1 MQGAEKPMNLFTRL
15 KRNAVIDTFI
25 HLKGNERACL
35 WVEPLWGIPYN
46 LYMPFVSVYMAAL
59 GMSPLQIGWVST
71 LFFASQMFW
80 ALMSGILTDKLG
92 RRLCTLV
99 FDTLSWSVPALL
111 WAGAQNAIWFYVA
124 ALFNGMWRIT
134 ENSWN
139 LLLIEEA
146 DQNKLVHLFTIAHV
160 AGQIA
165 GFVAPL
171 AFFIVRAFGV
181 VNAMRGLYTFTFLM
195 MTLKFV
201 LCYAFTHETTLGRKR
216 MEEMRHV
223 SIFSSLRSGGK
234 VLLHMLRSRNVMLT
248 VALLASY
255 QAVQNVTGSFWP
267 LLVTDKLGIAEE
279 NLSVFTTVKSL
290 LMLGSYFLIVPRV
303 EAIHPQKPLKTA
315 LLLLLAGQILMLV
328 MPKGA
333 YALVLVYVVLE
344 ATALAILT
352 PLTSSLQMMSVNEE
366 ERARM
371 LGWFYAMTMLVTAPF
386 GAFAGWLSEMNRV
399 LPFILTSVMVMVT
412 MAVGMKL
419 AADIEKAHA

>member
-1 MQGAEKPMNLFTRL
+1 MNWFKRL
-15 KRNAVIDTFI
+15 QRNAMIDTLI
-25 HLKGNERACL
+25 HLTGNERACL

-46 LYMPFVSVYMAAL
+46 LYLPFVSVYMAAL
-59 GMSPLQIGWVST
+59 GMSPLEIGWVST

-80 ALMSGILTDKLG
+80 ALMSGVLTDKLG

-99 FDTLSWSVPALL
+99 FDCLSWSVPALL
-111 WAGAQNAIWFYVA
+111 WAGAQNAAWFYVA
-124 ALFNGMWRIT
+124 ALFNGMWRVT

-146 DQNKLVHLFTIAHV
+146 DQSKLVHLFAIAHI
-160 AGQIA
+160 AGLIA

-181 VNAMRGLYTFTFLM
+181 VGAMRGLYMFTFIM

-216 MEEMRHV
+216 MEEMRGV
-223 SIFSSLRSGGK
+223 SIFSAVRSGGS
-234 VLLHMLRSRNVMLT
+234 VLWNMLKNRNVMLT

-279 NLSVFTTVKSL
+279 NLSVFMTVKSL
-290 LMLGSYFLIVPRV
+290 LMLASYFLIVPRV
-303 EAIHPQKPLKTA
+303 EAIRPMKPLKA
-315 LLLLLAGQILMLV
+315 SLLMLLAGQALMLV
-328 MPKGA
+328 MPQGA
-333 YALVLVYVVLE
+333 YGLVVVYVVLE
-344 ATALAILT
+344 AIALAILT
-352 PLTSSLQMMSVNEE
+352 PLTSSLQMMSVDED

-386 GAFAGWLSEMNRV
+386 GVFAGWLSEMNRA
-399 LPFILTSVMVMVT
+399 LPFILTSVMVVIT
-412 MAVGMKL
+412 LVVGTKL
-419 AADIEKAHA
+419 AADVEKKHNA